1 MENPVEIDSLTFG
14 YDKRRNVLTNVSFS
28 VRRGQI
34 VAVMGGSGSGKT
46 TLLRL
51 ISGQERAS
59 AGAVRVFG
67 RSVADMS
74 RADLYRM
81 RRRIGMLFQFGG
93 LFTDMSLFDN
103 VSFALRHHTDLSES
117 LIKKLSLLKLQAVGL
132 RGAAGLYP
140 SEISGGMARRV
151 ALARAVALDPELIL
165 YDEPFAG
172 LDPVSLAVTANLI
185 RHLNDALG
193 ATSIIVTHDVQ
204 ESFSIVDYVYLM
216 WQGSVVSQGAPAE
229 MNDSNLPVVRQFVRG
244 EIDGPLPFHYPARPP
259 AADFLEAPAC
269 LIDARD

>member
-151 ALARAVALDPELIL
+151 ALARAIALDPELIL

-259 AADFLEAPAC
+259 AADFLEAPA
-269 LIDARD
+269 R